1 MMLFKKE
8 QFEVL
13 KVKDFKH
20 FIIGRFLYITALRMV
35 FTAIGF
41 LVYEITQ
48 SKFQLGLI
56 GLSEVIP
63 AIALALY
70 AGIVVDKSS
79 KRKLILQAELC
90 YLVSS
95 IFLFGIVYVYKYENL
110 SPQMTVFLFLVNMF
124 IGGFIRAFNGPA
136 QNAIIAQ
143 LVAKE
148 KLVAAST
155 LSSLVWLTAA
165 VAGPLLSGLL
175 LAYCNVLV
183 VFAVVILLVIFSIY
197 FKYKIAPTEVLVKK
211 DIKNWAAIKEGL
223 KFVFNTKVVL
233 GALSLD
239 LFAVLFGGAVALLPV
254 YAKDI
259 LKVDTLALGWL
270 NSAEYIGS
278 FIIMILLMITPIQK
292 KQGVKLLWAVAGF
305 GCCTILFAIS
315 TNFWFSMIALIGI
328 GLFDGVSVVI
338 RGNIVQLYTP
348 DEMRGRVSS
357 VNSMFINSSNE
368 IGQFESGMAA
378 SLMNTVPSVVF
389 GGCVTLLVVFIVW
402 LKAPSLRK
410 LQY

>member
-1 MMLFKKE
+1 MLFKKE
-8 QFEVL
+8 QFDVL
-13 KVKDFKH
+13 KVKNFKH
-20 FIIGRFLYITALRMV
+20 FIIGRFLYIIALRMV

-41 LVYEITQ
+41 LVYEMTN

-63 AIALALY
+63 AIGLALY
-70 AGIVVDKSS
+70 AGIVVDKSN

-90 YLVSS
+90 YLLSS
-95 IFLFGIVYVYKYENL
+95 IFLFGIVYLFQYQHL
-110 SPQMTVFLFLVNMF
+110 SKEVTVFLFLINMF
-124 IGGFIRAFNGPA
+124 IGGVIRAFNGPA

-143 LVAKE
+143 LVSKNQ
-148 KLVAAST
+148 LVSAAT
-155 LSSLVWLTAA
+155 LSSLVWLSAA
-165 VAGPLLSGLL
+165 VIGPLLSGLL
-175 LAYCNVLV
+175 LAYFNVLL
-183 VFAVVILLVIFSIY
+183 VFGAIILFVALSLY
-197 FKYKIAPTEVLVKK
+197 FKCKIAPTEILVKK
-211 DIKNWAAIKEGL
+211 DTKNWAAIQEGI

-278 FIIMILLMITPIQK
+278 FIIMILLMMAPIK
-292 KQGVKLLWAVAGF
+292 RNQGVKLLWAVAGF

-315 TNFWFSMIALIGI
+315 TNFWFSMFALVAI

-378 SLMNTVPSVVF
+378 ALMGTVPSVVF